1 VNSSQIIFAPL
12 LAWPVLAAFG
22 VVCLAA
28 VAPGLAVRARGA
40 AWRAAGFALLFLL
53 LSGPHY
59 VARTLRPLPDVAVLA
74 VDRSQSMAIAGRAGL
89 ADAALASLQAQADK
103 IPGLELRVVDVPA
116 ADSGGTSLFGAVA
129 PALADVP
136 PAQLAGV
143 VAITDGEIFDPPP
156 APGFAAPFTAL
167 LTAKGEETDREL
179 RIIAAPAYGLVG
191 KSVSLQLEVLD
202 HGVAGTGAPADVTVT
217 EDGGTVWSGAAAI
230 GQPFAVNVPVRH
242 AGPAVVAAQ
251 VAALPG
257 EVSLVN
263 DEAAFIL
270 NGIARKLEVLLISG
284 NPNQSERSWRLLLK
298 SDPAVELVHFTIL
311 RTPDE
316 TLDAPPQFVALVPFP
331 VQQLFDTDISKFD
344 LIILDQFN
352 TAGLL
357 PAQYLG
363 NIAAYVKQGGALLVQ
378 TGPEFSSA
386 DSLALTPLAGVLP
399 AVPAAPGT
407 ITQSFAPAVT
417 GLGARH
423 PVTAP
428 FAGMTLAPW
437 DRMETAA
444 TDAGDVL
451 MTGGGGGDENW
462 PLLVLAGEGR
472 GRVGMMLSDQF
483 WLWTRGGAH
492 DGPALPLLRRVVHWL
507 LREPALEAEALNA
520 SVVDGHLL
528 VQRRTLGANYPG
540 DAAAVRPD
548 GTARRIALKRTG
560 PGRYEAD
567 VAAPLPGVWKITE
580 GGMTT
585 YAASMQS
592 NQAEFADLAASA
604 APLHGLGDIV
614 WLGRTPAPDLAGMI
628 ERRHASEVTGTRD
641 VPLLPPLPAMIMA
654 MALLAAAWWRERG

>member
-1 VNSSQIIFAPL
+1 MNSQIIFDPL
-12 LAWPVLAAFG
+12 LAWPVLAALG
-22 VVCLAA
+22 VVCFAA
-28 VAPGLAVRARGA
+28 VALGFAVRGRGA
-40 AWRAAGFALLFLL
+40 GWRGAGFLLLFLL
-53 LSGPHY
+53 LAGPHY
-59 VARTLRPLPDVAVLA
+59 VARTLRALPDVAVVA
-74 VDRSQSMAIAGRAGL
+74 VDRSQSMAIGGRAAM
-89 ADAALASLQAQADK
+89 ADAALASVQAQAAK
-103 IPGLELRVVDVPA
+103 ISGLELRVVDVPA
-116 ADSGGTSLFGAVA
+116 AESGGTSLFGALA

-143 VAITDGEIFDPPP
+143 MAITDGEIFDPPQ
-156 APGFAAPFTAL
+156 ALGFAAPFTAL

-179 RIIAAPAYGLVG
+179 RIISAPAYGLVG
-191 KSVSLQLEVLD
+191 KTVSLQLEILD
-202 HGVAGTGAPADVTVT
+202 HGLSDAGAQAAVTVT
-217 EDGGTVWSGAAAI
+217 EDGGTVWSGDAGI
-230 GQPFAVNVPVRH
+230 GTPFAVEVPVRH
-242 AGPAVVAAQ
+242 AGAAVVAAQ
-251 VAALPG
+251 VAGLAG
-257 EVSLVN
+257 EISPVN
-263 DEAAFIL
+263 DGAAFTL

-363 NIAAYVKQGGALLVQ
+363 NIADYVKKGGALLVQ
-378 TGPEFSSA
+378 AGPEFSTA

-399 AVPAAPGT
+399 AVPASPGT

-451 MTGGGGGDENW
+451 MTGGGPESW
-462 PLLVLAGEGR
+462 PLLVLANEGQ

-507 LREPALEAEALNA
+507 LREPALEAEALDA

-528 VQRRTLGANYPG
+528 VQRRTLSADYPG
-540 DAAAVRPD
+540 DAAAARPD
-548 GTARRIALKRTG
+548 GSTQSIALKQTA

-567 VAAPLPGVWKITE
+567 VTAGIPGVWKIAE

-585 YAASMQS
+585 YAASTQS
-592 NQAEFADLAASA
+592 NAAEFQDLAASA
-604 APLHGLGDIV
+604 GPLHGLGDIV
-614 WLGRTPAPDLAGMI
+614 WLGRTPVPDLAGMI